1 MAKEGGRRFLS
12 GQIWE
17 GELACKV
24 DRRMEISAII
34 IAINEEK
41 KISDCLESLSWVD
54 EILVIDGGS
63 KDKTVSIS
71 KKYGAR
77 VVDYREGKDFSDRRN
92 KGMREAKGDWILYLD
107 TDERVTPSLR
117 DEILE
122 VIKIH
127 EFEAFAI
134 PRRNFVLGSEL
145 KHGGMWPDYQKR
157 LFRRDKLRGW
167 KGELHEEPQFEGRLG
182 HFKNSMIHLKH
193 DKISEMVEKT
203 NLWSNIEA
211 KLMHDAGHPKMN
223 IPRFGS
229 AIFREFWLRMI
240 KQGAFLDG
248 AVGIIY
254 GLYQVYSKFVS
265 YAKLWEMQMK

>member
-77 VVDYREGKDFSDRRN
+77 VVDYREG
-92 KGMREAKGDWILYLD
+92 
-107 TDERVTPSLR
+107 
-117 DEILE
+117 
-122 VIKIH
+122 
-127 EFEAFAI
+127 
-134 PRRNFVLGSEL
+134 
-145 KHGGMWPDYQKR
+145 
-157 LFRRDKLRGW
+157 
-167 KGELHEEPQFEGRLG
+167 
-182 HFKNSMIHLKH
+182 
-193 DKISEMVEKT
+193 
-203 NLWSNIEA
+203 
-211 KLMHDAGHPKMN
+211 
-223 IPRFGS
+223 
-229 AIFREFWLRMI
+229 
-240 KQGAFLDG
+240 
-248 AVGIIY
+248 
-254 GLYQVYSKFVS
+254 
-265 YAKLWEMQMK
+265 